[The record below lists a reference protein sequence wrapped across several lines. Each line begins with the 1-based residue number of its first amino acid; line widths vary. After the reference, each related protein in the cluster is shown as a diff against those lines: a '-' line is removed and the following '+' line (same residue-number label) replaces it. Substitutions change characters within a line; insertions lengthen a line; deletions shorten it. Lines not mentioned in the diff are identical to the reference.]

1 MEDDDQRP
9 PYRTY
14 RASGSGDDPIERR
27 ARARA
32 RGDDLQP
39 AEVPQAP
46 PEQPI
51 VVLPGTDGRP
61 LRPLGDPARRP
72 RERPRRERPR
82 RLPRQRS
89 IRRPLLL
96 GIAALLIFLIGWVVY
111 GFLQFRSSIET
122 ANGRV
127 DRATRAQLADGG
139 SLITSPSTIL
149 LLGSD
154 LRPGGSGASRS
165 DSTMLVRIDPG
176 RNRIVLLSIPRDL
189 RVPIPGHGV
198 DRINAAYTIGGP
210 ALAIA
215 TVRELTTVRVN
226 HVAVVDFAGFR
237 SLIDALGGVTVENP
251 TKIVSNSFDGV
262 HWRFA
267 KGNIHLDGRHA
278 LAYAR
283 VRENT
288 LDPTDTDISRGLR
301 QQRVLGA
308 IKRSLVSPSTLF
320 SLPDVGRAIGRPLTT
335 DLSASDL
342 LAIGWRA
349 MRSSTTLHCRLGGT
363 ITTIGGASELIASP
377 ENARV
382 VLTFLGRSAPVAPA
396 KTDPFSPGCS

>member
-39 AEVPQAP
+39 EEEPAAP
-46 PEQPI
+46 PELPI

-61 LRPLGDPARRP
+61 PRTPADPARRP
-72 RERPRRERPR
+72 RERPRRKDRR
-82 RLPRQRS
+82 RLRRRRS

-96 GIAALLIFLIGWVVY
+96 GIVALVLLLIGWVVY
-111 GFLQFRSSIET
+111 GFVQFRSSIEQ
-122 ANGRV
+122 ANARV
-127 DRATRAQLADGG
+127 DAATRAQLADGG

-165 DSTMLVRIDPG
+165 DSTMLVRVDPG

-198 DRINAAYTIGGP
+198 DRINAAYTLGGP

-262 HWRFA
+262 QWRFA
-267 KGNIHLDGRHA
+267 KGNIHLDGRRA

-288 LDPTDTDISRGLR
+288 LDPTDSDISRGLR

-320 SLPDVGRAIGRPLTT
+320 SLPDVGRAIGEPLTT

-342 LAIGWRA
+342 MAIGWRS
-349 MRSSTTLHCRLGGT
+349 MRSSQTLHCRLGGT
-363 ITTIGGASELIASP
+363 ITTIGGASELVASP

-382 VLTFLGRSAPVAPA
+382 VLTFLGRSAPVAPSKA
-396 KTDPFSPGCS
+396 APFSPGCS